1 MKPLFVKLKITGKCG
16 HTLVLDIYLC
26 RRGAAPSK
34 NQGGD

>member
-1 MKPLFVKLKITGKCG
+1 MQPLFVKIKIIGKCW
-16 HTLVLDIYLC
+16 HTLFLDIYLC